1 MDEFKQL
8 RCYLACIHKILIREP
23 KKKKMVYEVSLY
35 GLDFACFEEH
45 DIHANIRIKV
55 FEVFSF
61 LEKNEKYCLNE
72 VEALTI
78 VCNGFKSITT

>member
-1 MDEFKQL
+1 
-8 RCYLACIHKILIREP
+8 
-23 KKKKMVYEVSLY
+23 
-35 GLDFACFEEH
+35 LDFACFEEH

>member
-1 MDEFKQL
+1 L
-8 RCYLACIHKILIREP
+8 RCYLACIHK
-23 KKKKMVYEVSLY
+23 KMVDKVSLY

-45 DIHANIRIKV
+45 DIHANIKIKV
-55 FEVFSF
+55 FKVFSF
-61 LEKNEKYCLNE
+61 LGKNEKYCLNK

>member
-1 MDEFKQL
+1 MAWTL
-8 RCYLACIHKILIREP
+8 H
-23 KKKKMVYEVSLY
+23 V
-35 GLDFACFEEH
+35 FEEH

-61 LEKNEKYCLNE
+61 LGKNKKYCLNE

-78 VCNGFKSITT
+78 VCNGFKRITT